1 MQKIPKIT
9 KDLKAK
15 IQEAQ
20 NVKQKKKTIHDPDFE
35 ENLVVLKWTMQTE
48 KKHVNGCLYGAGFSI
63 SPCGGITQIPLIT
76 GITLTSGTRTIL
88 GKLRIREQ

>member
-9 KDLKAK
+9 KDLKAR

-20 NVKQKKKTIHDPDFE
+20 NVKQKKKTIYDPDFE

-63 SPCGGITQIPLIT
+63 SPCGGITDSFNNWHNINLWNKNNT
-76 GITLTSGTRTIL
+76 G
-88 GKLRIREQ
+88 KVED

>member
-20 NVKQKKKTIHDPDFE
+20 NVKQNKKKIYDPDFE
-35 ENLVVLKWTMQTE
+35 ENLVVLKWTMQT
-48 KKHVNGCLYGAGFSI
+48 KQKRNM
-63 SPCGGITQIPLIT
+63 
-76 GITLTSGTRTIL
+76 
-88 GKLRIREQ
+88 